1 MSVALHPHRRRALLH
16 SLHSVLHL
24 MDQSYSGEL
33 WYIFIDH
40 MDCGYFEETV
50 AFWISFNLVK
60 SALGAPN
67 GDITVVLVPE
77 HHQAHKELCN
87 DKQKLGENLIQ

>member
-1 MSVALHPHRRRALLH
+1 MYFWRQLFQVMISFGGLLEEC
-16 SLHSVLHL
+16 LPC
-24 MDQSYSGEL
+24 SGEL
-33 WYIFIDH
+33 SIVLILSTRLLSEYL
-40 MDCGYFEETV
+40 
-50 AFWISFNLVK
+50 SNLMK

>member
-1 MSVALHPHRRRALLH
+1 MSVALHSHRRRALLH
-16 SLHSVLHL
+16 SLHGVLHL
-24 MDQSYSGEL
+24 MDQSYSGRL
-33 WYIFIDH
+33 SILSTRLLSDYL
-40 MDCGYFEETV
+40 
-50 AFWISFNLVK
+50 SNLMK

>member
-16 SLHSVLHL
+16 GLHGVLHL
-24 MDQSYSGEL
+24 MDQSYSGRL
-33 WYIFIDH
+33 SILSTRLLSDYL
-40 MDCGYFEETV
+40 
-50 AFWISFNLVK
+50 SNLMK

>member
-16 SLHSVLHL
+16 RLHSVLHL
-24 MDQSYSGEL
+24 MDQSYSGRLSIVLILSTRLLSEYL
-33 WYIFIDH
+33 
-40 MDCGYFEETV
+40 
-50 AFWISFNLVK
+50 SNLMK

-87 DKQKLGENLIQ
+87 DKQKLGENLVQ

>member
-24 MDQSYSGEL
+24 MDQSYSGGLSIVLILSTRLLSEYL
-33 WYIFIDH
+33 
-40 MDCGYFEETV
+40 
-50 AFWISFNLVK
+50 SNLMK